1 MYSCQTICLA
11 HPTHRNSRV
20 GSSPSPAGTRC
31 APLSPSSRQQQ
42 QSGRCCRARAAAA
55 GRWNTHWGSS
65 AGWLQWTLWQLPAA
79 HPESHRRRCRIAHGQ
94 WAGSSYGRTGKPI
107 YRLFFFFAPI
117 ENVETMKTNM
127 KRFTMTA
134 QQKEK
139 ENERLKSTGTQ
150 CGIVAKNHLEKVF
163 CVIWREELLVF
174 RFHFLPTFLLNDS
187 YLKKKKNVC
196 KRRILLCL

>member
-79 HPESHRRRCRIAHGQ
+79 HPESHSRRCRIAHGQ

-107 YRLFFFFAPI
+107 YRLFFFFAI
-117 ENVETMKTNM
+117 CSHRKCWNHENKH
-127 KRFTMTA
+127 
-134 QQKEK
+134 EK
-139 ENERLKSTGTQ
+139 
-150 CGIVAKNHLEKVF
+150 IH
-163 CVIWREELLVF
+163 
-174 RFHFLPTFLLNDS
+174 NDS
-187 YLKKKKNVC
+187 TAERKGIWALKIDRNAVWYCCQKSSEKSLLC
-196 KRRILLCL
+196 DMKRRIACFSVSFSAHFSA